1 VRSASN
7 RFPCRGN
14 RHSAS
19 TMLAGAARLYFP
31 GKCCQ
36 LPKRFGIETYCKSPP
51 VTSAASVSS
60 SCARWSRNR
69 PPRLV
74 LDIILDD
81 LSAHE
86 NTGAQ
91 QFLEQHPR
99 VRPYFTP
106 TYSSTLT
113 QVEPSFAQ
121 DRVRCLRSRLHY
133 LRLRCGP
140 QTSRYIKANF
150 AHALR
155 IPVERLRYSARIPT
169 TTFCA
174 IGHQMI
180 KC

>member
-14 RHSAS
+14 RHSAP

-36 LPKRFGIETYCKSPP
+36 LPKRFGI
-51 VTSAASVSS
+51 
-60 SCARWSRNR
+60 
-69 PPRLV
+69 
-74 LDIILDD
+74 D
-81 LSAHE
+81 LA
-86 NTGAQ
+86 
-91 QFLEQHPR
+91 
-99 VRPYFTP
+99 
-106 TYSSTLT
+106 STLH
-113 QVEPSFAQ
+113 
-121 DRVRCLRSRLHY
+121 C
-133 LRLRCGP
+133 
-140 QTSRYIKANF
+140 YINANF

-155 IPVERLRYSARIPT
+155 IPVERLRSSLRIPT